1 MRTLLGKT
9 LEELKEIAL
18 ELSLPAFTAKQI
30 ADWLYKKRV
39 TSIDKMTNLSKS
51 ARERL
56 SKEFVIGID
65 QTLQVVTSQDGTKKY
80 LFKPQSTAEQ
90 QSTAGQQSTAKRQS
104 TAGQQST
111 AKQQSTAERQSA
123 AEQQSTAG
131 PQGCASGS
139 IESVIIPDNER
150 KTICVSSQVGC
161 KMACTFCMTGRQGF
175 HGNLSV
181 ASILSQFIAVEE
193 SQELTNA
200 VFMGMGEPLDNLEN
214 VMRAIEVLTADW
226 GFAWS
231 PKRITLSTIGVTT
244 QLGGRGIVW
253 RGVEYKNVNP
263 LKFFLDNCKVHLAV
277 SLHNPFFE
285 ERLALMPAEKSF
297 PLEKTLKLIR
307 EYDFTGQRRVS
318 FEYTMFNKVN
328 DSKRH
333 ADRLAQLLRGLE
345 CRVNLI
351 RFHSIPD
358 SPLESSPMQVIEHF
372 RERLQASGITATIRA
387 SRGEDILAACGM
399 LSGKGN
405 NL

>member
-65 QTLQVVTSQDGTKKY
+65 KTLQVVTSQDGTKKY
-80 LFKPQSTAEQ
+80 LFKPLC
-90 QSTAGQQSTAKRQS
+90 TAGP
-104 TAGQQST
+104 
-111 AKQQSTAERQSA
+111 QSTAERQSTAGRQSA
-123 AEQQSTAG
+123 AERQSTAEQPG
-131 PQGCASGS
+131 YASGS

-175 HGNLSV
+175 HGNLTV

-253 RGVEYKNVNP
+253 KGVEYKNVNP

-277 SLHNPFFE
+277 SLHNPFYE
-285 ERLALMPAEKSF
+285 ERLALMPAERTF
-297 PLEKTLKLIR
+297 PLEKSLKLIK

>member
-1 MRTLLGKT
+1 MRTLLGKN

-90 QSTAGQQSTAKRQS
+90 QSTAGQQSTAKQQS
-104 TAGQQST
+104 TAG
-111 AKQQSTAERQSA
+111 RQSA
-123 AEQQSTAG
+123 AERQSTAEQ
-131 PQGCASGS
+131 PGCASGS

-253 RGVEYKNVNP
+253 KGVEYKNVNP

>member
-80 LFKPQSTAEQ
+80 LFKPLCTAGRQSTAE
-90 QSTAGQQSTAKRQS
+90 
-104 TAGQQST
+104 
-111 AKQQSTAERQSA
+111 QQSTAERQSA
-123 AEQQSTAG
+123 AEQQSTAEQ
-131 PQGCASGS
+131 PGCASGS

-253 RGVEYKNVNP
+253 KGVEYKNVNP

-297 PLEKTLKLIR
+297 PLEKTLKLIK

>member
-56 SKEFVIGID
+56 AKEFVIGID
-65 QTLQVVTSQDGTKKY
+65 QTLQVVTSQDGTRKY
-80 LFKPQSTAEQ
+80 LFKPQSAVEQ
-90 QSTAGQQSTAKRQS
+90 QS

-123 AEQQSTAG
+123 AEQQSTAEQ
-131 PQGCASGS
+131 PGCASGS

-253 RGVEYKNVNP
+253 KGVEYKNVNP

-277 SLHNPFFE
+277 SLHNPFYE
-285 ERLALMPAEKSF
+285 ERLALMPAERTF
-297 PLEKTLKLIR
+297 PLEKSLKLIK

>member
-65 QTLQVVTSQDGTKKY
+65 QTLQVVTSQDGTRKY
-80 LFKPQSTAEQ
+80 LFKPQSAAEQ
-90 QSTAGQQSTAKRQS
+90 QS

-111 AKQQSTAERQSA
+111 AKQQSTVERQSA
-123 AEQQSTAG
+123 AERQSTAEQ
-131 PQGCASGS
+131 PGCASGS

-297 PLEKTLKLIR
+297 PLEKTLKLIK

>member
-65 QTLQVVTSQDGTKKY
+65 QTLQVVTSQDGTRKY
-80 LFKPQSTAEQ
+80 LFKPLC
-90 QSTAGQQSTAKRQS
+90 TAGRQS

-111 AKQQSTAERQSA
+111 AGRQSAAGQQSTAEQ
-123 AEQQSTAG
+123 
-131 PQGCASGS
+131 QGCASGS

-175 HGNLSV
+175 HGNLTV

-297 PLEKTLKLIR
+297 PLEKTLKLIK

>member
-65 QTLQVVTSQDGTKKY
+65 QTLQVVTSQDGTRKY
-80 LFKPQSTAEQ
+80 LFKPQSAAEQ

-104 TAGQQST
+104 TAG
-111 AKQQSTAERQSA
+111 RQSA
-123 AEQQSTAG
+123 AEQQSTAEQ
-131 PQGCASGS
+131 PGCASGS

-253 RGVEYKNVNP
+253 KGVEYKNVNP

>member
-80 LFKPQSTAEQ
+80 LFKPLCTAGPQSTAE
-90 QSTAGQQSTAKRQS
+90 RQS
-104 TAGQQST
+104 TAG
-111 AKQQSTAERQSA
+111 RQSA
-123 AEQQSTAG
+123 AEQQSTAEQ
-131 PQGCASGS
+131 PGCASGS

-297 PLEKTLKLIR
+297 PLEKTLKLIK

>member
-65 QTLQVVTSQDGTKKY
+65 QTLQVVTSQDGTRKY
-80 LFKPQSTAEQ
+80 LFKP
-90 QSTAGQQSTAKRQS
+90 
-104 TAGQQST
+104 
-111 AKQQSTAERQSA
+111 QSA

-131 PQGCASGS
+131 PQSTAERQSTAGRQSAAEQQSTAEQPGCASGS

-175 HGNLSV
+175 HGNLTV

-297 PLEKTLKLIR
+297 PLEKTLRLIR

>member
-65 QTLQVVTSQDGTKKY
+65 QTLQVVTSQDGTRKY
-80 LFKPQSTAEQ
+80 LFKPQSAAEQ
-90 QSTAGQQSTAKRQS
+90 QS

-123 AEQQSTAG
+123 AERQSTAEQ
-131 PQGCASGS
+131 PGCASGS

-161 KMACTFCMTGRQGF
+161 KMACSFCMTGRQGF
-175 HGNLSV
+175 HGNLTV

>member
-9 LEELKEIAL
+9 LDELKEIAL

-65 QTLQVVTSQDGTKKY
+65 QTLQVVTSQDGTRKY
-80 LFKPQSTAEQ
+80 LFKPQSAAEQ
-90 QSTAGQQSTAKRQS
+90 QS

-123 AEQQSTAG
+123 AEQQSTAEQ
-131 PQGCASGS
+131 PGCASGS

-253 RGVEYKNVNP
+253 KGVEYKNVNP

>member
-65 QTLQVVTSQDGTKKY
+65 QTLQVVTSQDGTRKY
-80 LFKPQSTAEQ
+80 LFKP
-90 QSTAGQQSTAKRQS
+90 
-104 TAGQQST
+104 
-111 AKQQSTAERQSA
+111 QSA

-131 PQGCASGS
+131 PQSTAERQSTAGRQSAAEQQSTAEQPGCASGS

-150 KTICVSSQVGC
+150 RTICVSSQVGC

-175 HGNLSV
+175 HGNLTV

>member
-80 LFKPQSTAEQ
+80 LFKPQC
-90 QSTAGQQSTAKRQS
+90 TAGPQPAIGDQR

-111 AKQQSTAERQSA
+111 AKQQSTVERQSA
-123 AEQQSTAG
+123 AEQQSTAEQ
-131 PQGCASGS
+131 PGCASGS

-253 RGVEYKNVNP
+253 KGVEYKNVNP

-297 PLEKTLKLIR
+297 PLEKTLKLIK

>member
-65 QTLQVVTSQDGTKKY
+65 QTLQVVTSQDGTRKY
-80 LFKPQSTAEQ
+80 LFKPQSAAEQ
-90 QSTAGQQSTAKRQS
+90 QS

-123 AEQQSTAG
+123 AEQQSTAEQ
-131 PQGCASGS
+131 PGCASGS

-175 HGNLSV
+175 HGNLTV

-253 RGVEYKNVNP
+253 KGVEYKNVNP

>member
-65 QTLQVVTSQDGTKKY
+65 QTLQVVTSQDGTRKY
-80 LFKPQSTAEQ
+80 LFKPQSAAEQ
-90 QSTAGQQSTAKRQS
+90 QSTAGQQSM
-104 TAGQQST
+104 
-111 AKQQSTAERQSA
+111 AKQQSTAGRQSA
-123 AEQQSTAG
+123 AEQQSTAEQ
-131 PQGCASGS
+131 QGCASGS

-253 RGVEYKNVNP
+253 KGVEYKNVNP

-297 PLEKTLKLIR
+297 PLEKTLKLIK

>member
-65 QTLQVVTSQDGTKKY
+65 QTLQVVTSQDGTRKY
-80 LFKPQSTAEQ
+80 LFKPQSAAEQ
-90 QSTAGQQSTAKRQS
+90 QS

-111 AKQQSTAERQSA
+111 AKQQSTAGRQSA
-123 AEQQSTAG
+123 AERQSTAEQ
-131 PQGCASGS
+131 QGCASGS

-297 PLEKTLKLIR
+297 PLEKTLKLIK

>member
-56 SKEFVIGID
+56 AKEFVIGID
-65 QTLQVVTSQDGTKKY
+65 KTLQVVTSQDGTKKY

-90 QSTAGQQSTAKRQS
+90 QS

-175 HGNLSV
+175 HGNLTV

-253 RGVEYKNVNP
+253 KGVEYKNVNP

-297 PLEKTLKLIR
+297 PLEKTLKLIK

-372 RERLQASGITATIRA
+372 RERLQTSGITATIRA

>member
-9 LEELKEIAL
+9 LDELKEIAL

-65 QTLQVVTSQDGTKKY
+65 KTLQVVTSQDGTKKY
-80 LFKPQSTAEQ
+80 LFKPQSTA
-90 QSTAGQQSTAKRQS
+90 
-104 TAGQQST
+104 GQQST
-111 AKQQSTAERQSA
+111 AKQQSTAERQST
-123 AEQQSTAG
+123 AEQ
-131 PQGCASGS
+131 QGCASGS

-175 HGNLSV
+175 HGNLTV

-226 GFAWS
+226 GSAWS

-277 SLHNPFFE
+277 SLHNPFYE

-297 PLEKTLKLIR
+297 PLEKTLKLIK

>member
-65 QTLQVVTSQDGTKKY
+65 QTLQVVTSQDGTRKY
-80 LFKPQSTAEQ
+80 LFKPQSAAEQ
-90 QSTAGQQSTAKRQS
+90 QS

-123 AEQQSTAG
+123 AEQQSTAEQ
-131 PQGCASGS
+131 PGCASGS

-150 KTICVSSQVGC
+150 RTICVSSQVGC

>member
-9 LEELKEIAL
+9 LDELKEIAL

-80 LFKPQSTAEQ
+80 LFKPLCTAGG
-90 QSTAGQQSTAKRQS
+90 QSTAGQQSTA
-104 TAGQQST
+104 G
-111 AKQQSTAERQSA
+111 RQSA
-123 AEQQSTAG
+123 AEQQSIAG

-277 SLHNPFFE
+277 SLHNPFYE
-285 ERLALMPAEKSF
+285 ERLALMPAERTF
-297 PLEKTLKLIR
+297 PLEKSLKLIK

>member
-9 LEELKEIAL
+9 LDELKEIAL

-80 LFKPQSTAEQ
+80 LFKPQC
-90 QSTAGQQSTAKRQS
+90 TAGPQPAIGDQR

-111 AKQQSTAERQSA
+111 AKQQSTAGRQSA
-123 AEQQSTAG
+123 AERQSTAEQ
-131 PQGCASGS
+131 PGCASGS

-253 RGVEYKNVNP
+253 KGVEYKNVNP

>member
-80 LFKPQSTAEQ
+80 LFKPQSTAE
-90 QSTAGQQSTAKRQS
+90 RQS

-111 AKQQSTAERQSA
+111 AGRQSTS
-123 AEQQSTAG
+123 EQQSTAG

-297 PLEKTLKLIR
+297 PLEKTLKLIK

>member
-80 LFKPQSTAEQ
+80 LFKPQSAAEQ
-90 QSTAGQQSTAKRQS
+90 QSTAGPQSTAEPQSAAEQQS

-111 AKQQSTAERQSA
+111 AKQQSTAGRQSA
-123 AEQQSTAG
+123 AEQ
-131 PQGCASGS
+131 PGCASGS

-253 RGVEYKNVNP
+253 KGVEYKNVNP

>member
-9 LEELKEIAL
+9 LDELKEIAL

-80 LFKPQSTAEQ
+80 LFKPQSAAEQ
-90 QSTAGQQSTAKRQS
+90 QSTAGQQSTAERQS
-104 TAGQQST
+104 TAG
-111 AKQQSTAERQSA
+111 RQSA
-123 AEQQSTAG
+123 VEQQSTAG

-175 HGNLSV
+175 HGNLTV

>member
-65 QTLQVVTSQDGTKKY
+65 QTLQVVTSQDGTRKY
-80 LFKPQSTAEQ
+80 LFKPQSAAEQ
-90 QSTAGQQSTAKRQS
+90 QS

-111 AKQQSTAERQSA
+111 AKQQSTAGRQSA
-123 AEQQSTAG
+123 AEQQSIAE

-175 HGNLSV
+175 HGNLTV

-253 RGVEYKNVNP
+253 KGVEYKNVNP